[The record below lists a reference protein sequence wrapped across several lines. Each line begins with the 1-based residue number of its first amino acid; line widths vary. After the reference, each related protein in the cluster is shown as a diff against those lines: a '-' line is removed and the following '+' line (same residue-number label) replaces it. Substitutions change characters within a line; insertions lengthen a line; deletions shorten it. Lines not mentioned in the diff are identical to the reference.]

1 MADLAQRR
9 RAKQPLEYP
18 SAGSTFKRPPGH
30 FAGGLI
36 EQCGLKGYQI
46 GGAMVSPKHAGF
58 IVNTGKATASDVIA
72 LMEHIEEVV
81 LEKTGVS
88 LEREVRVV
96 THRR

>member
-1 MADLAQRR
+1 MDQ
-9 RAKQPLEYP
+9 P
-18 SAGSTFKRPPGH
+18 SAGSVYKRPEGH
-30 FAGGLI
+30 YAGELI

-81 LEKTGVS
+81 QEKTGVS

>member
-1 MADLAQRR
+1 
-9 RAKQPLEYP
+9 
-18 SAGSTFKRPPGH
+18 
-30 FAGGLI
+30 
-36 EQCGLKGYQI
+36 
-46 GGAMVSPKHAGF
+46 MVSPKHAGF